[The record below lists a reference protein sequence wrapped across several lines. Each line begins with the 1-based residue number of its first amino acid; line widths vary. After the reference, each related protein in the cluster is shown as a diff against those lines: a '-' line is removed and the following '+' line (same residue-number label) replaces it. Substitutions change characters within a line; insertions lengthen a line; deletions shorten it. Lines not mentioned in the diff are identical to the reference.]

1 MCEEENY
8 PTCLAEKKLK
18 KVIFKTA
25 VITKKQQQ
33 TNNRNRH
40 ATTFWVVNIR
50 TITREDKANLIKLGM
65 CTCFS

>member
-1 MCEEENY
+1 MDKEVPCFNSKERMCEEENY

-40 ATTFWVVNIR
+40 ATTF
-50 TITREDKANLIKLGM
+50 
-65 CTCFS
+65 

>member
-1 MCEEENY
+1 MDKEVPCFNSKERMCEEENY

-40 ATTFWVVNIR
+40 NNVLSCEHRDHN
-50 TITREDKANLIKLGM
+50 TRR
-65 CTCFS
+65 